1 MGRPFKCPYC
11 PSSTDTVSKGVRR
24 TKTMGVRRLR
34 KCKVCGRKF
43 TPKYQPEVS
52 VTSGPDQTRSSAIK
66 PQTPAKPAQLYN
78 SAPKQDQA
86 STPIGYKP
94 EQGDAEHGLSENGPS
109 A

>member
-1 MGRPFKCPYC
+1 MGRRYKCVWC
-11 PSSTDTVSKGVRR
+11 SSGETTGKGVRR
-24 TKTMGVRRLR
+24 TKTMGNRRICR
-34 KCKVCGRKF
+34 CKACGRKF

-52 VTSGPDQTRSSAIK
+52 VTSGPDQTRSSAID
-66 PQTPAKPAQLYN
+66 PQKLAKPAQLCN

>member
-34 KCKVCGRKF
+34 KCKACGRKF

-52 VTSGPDQTRSSAIK
+52 VTSGPHQPQTSAIE
-66 PQTPAKPAQLYN
+66 PQTLVKPAQLDN
-78 SAPKQDQA
+78 SALEQDQA
-86 STPIGYKP
+86 SAPIGYKP
-94 EQGDAEHGLSENGPS
+94 EQGDAEHDLSENGPS